1 MPDLILHHYPA
12 SPLSEKIRVILGLK
26 KLSWCSVEI
35 PNLPPK
41 PDVMPL
47 TGGYRR
53 TPIMQIGADVFCDSQ
68 RILSELE
75 CRKPSKAN
83 NTGLVQIINRWCDD
97 LFHPVVKVAITASSN
112 ELPNEFLE
120 DRRKLFLNDYS
131 DIESAKARIPY
142 YTEQVRAQLAQA
154 EISLKE
160 QNGFLISSSAS
171 IADASLF
178 ALTWF
183 IRRRWKNGAKFLE
196 GFPNICRWEESI
208 KSIGH
213 GTPTD
218 MASEKA
224 LDIAKETETTFKA
237 QIDADDIHSLS
248 TGDRVSIT
256 PKANTGEKGVRGSVH
271 IAEKNRISVLHK
283 NDRVGTI
290 CIHFPKIGYVIER
303 V

>member
-47 TGGYRR
+47 TAGYRR

-213 GTPTD
+213 GTPSD

-256 PKANTGEKGVRGSVH
+256 PKANTGEKGVRGNVH

>member
-256 PKANTGEKGVRGSVH
+256 PKANTGEKGVRGNVH

>member
-75 CRKPSKAN
+75 CRKPSEAN

-213 GTPTD
+213 GTPSD

-256 PKANTGEKGVRGSVH
+256 PKANTGEKGVRGNVH

>member
-75 CRKPSKAN
+75 CRKPSEAN

-256 PKANTGEKGVRGSVH
+256 PKANTGEKGVRGNVH

>member
-47 TGGYRR
+47 TAGYRR

-75 CRKPSKAN
+75 CRKPSEAN

-256 PKANTGEKGVRGSVH
+256 PKANTGEKGVRGNVH

>member
-47 TGGYRR
+47 TAGYRR

-131 DIESAKARIPY
+131 DIESAKAQIPY

-213 GTPTD
+213 GTPSD

-256 PKANTGEKGVRGSVH
+256 PKANTGEKGVRGNVH

>member
-1 MPDLILHHYPA
+1 
-12 SPLSEKIRVILGLK
+12 
-26 KLSWCSVEI
+26 
-35 PNLPPK
+35 
-41 PDVMPL
+41 
-47 TGGYRR
+47 
-53 TPIMQIGADVFCDSQ
+53 MQIGADVFCDSQ

-131 DIESAKARIPY
+131 DIESARARIPY

-256 PKANTGEKGVRGSVH
+256 PKANTGEKGVRGNVH

>member
-75 CRKPSKAN
+75 CRKPSEAN

-131 DIESAKARIPY
+131 NIESAKARIPY

-208 KSIGH
+208 KRIGH

-224 LDIAKETETTFKA
+224 LDIAKETETNFKA

>member
-47 TGGYRR
+47 TAGYRR

-256 PKANTGEKGVRGSVH
+256 PKANTGEKGVRGNVH

>member
-47 TGGYRR
+47 TAGYRR

-75 CRKPSKAN
+75 CRKPSEAN

-208 KSIGH
+208 RSIGH

-218 MASEKA
+218 MASGKA

-256 PKANTGEKGVRGSVH
+256 PKANTGEKGVRGNVH

>member
-1 MPDLILHHYPA
+1 
-12 SPLSEKIRVILGLK
+12 
-26 KLSWCSVEI
+26 
-35 PNLPPK
+35 
-41 PDVMPL
+41 
-47 TGGYRR
+47 
-53 TPIMQIGADVFCDSQ
+53 MQIGADVFCDSQ

-131 DIESAKARIPY
+131 NIESAKARIPY

-256 PKANTGEKGVRGSVH
+256 PKANTGEKGVRGNVH